1 MPHHSGILVDMNAID
16 LKNICC
22 SFLTHEPFTGFS
34 MALTVLGILTG
45 EVYLRRTRLQEKE
58 MFQDFCALLY
68 VLAILVHNRPP
79 MDGEVKH
86 DA

>member
-1 MPHHSGILVDMNAID
+1 MNVID
-16 LKNICC
+16 LKDVCC
-22 SFLTHEPFTGFS
+22 SFLAHEPFTGFS

-45 EVYLRRTRLQEKE
+45 ELYLHRNHCKE
-58 MFQDFCALLY
+58 EEFQNFHALLC
-68 VLAILVHNRPP
+68 VLAFLVHNRPP